1 MNLRNFNKNWLDP
14 LFVLSCLIECRKE
27 RKRIEKEEKE
37 YKLKLKQGCKK
48 DRKEK

>member
-1 MNLRNFNKNWLDP
+1 MNFRNFNKNWLDP

-37 YKLKLKQGCKK
+37 YQLKKKQYSSKK
-48 DRKEK
+48 DK